1 MVGRDKFGV
10 FPLKGK
16 LLNVREASHRHVPS
30 SSPPQKALLKKIK
43 KKSRHARVFIDNNAP
58 RTNVGADSVCR
69 SALRCLAPAC
79 VPLLLKKH
87 SSQNK
92 SGHARVSMDNN
103 APRTSA
109 MTVTVLRLC
118 TECRHVRDN
127 VEFSAIKTILGLQHG
142 STYHKKAGAGKGD
155 RSLKALRYGKV
166 MLMTDQ
172 DHDGSHIKVCPSVSL
187 RAAWHAIY
195 AARARA
201 HARTH
206 THTHAPRR
214 HARVRMLCTHKCTR
228 ANARRLRA
236 GAWADGARGWREQG
250 LFFNMMHH
258 FWPELLHRNDFICEF
273 VTPIVKCFRTGGRP
287 TIPTCACYQF
297 YIPTYRLHKQDLLPT
312 THAIPAIRPVTLH

>member
-1 MVGRDKFGV
+1 
-10 FPLKGK
+10 
-16 LLNVREASHRHVPS
+16 
-30 SSPPQKALLKKIK
+30 
-43 KKSRHARVFIDNNAP
+43 
-58 RTNVGADSVCR
+58 
-69 SALRCLAPAC
+69 
-79 VPLLLKKH
+79 
-87 SSQNK
+87 
-92 SGHARVSMDNN
+92 
-103 APRTSA
+103 

-206 THTHAPRR
+206 THTHM
-214 HARVRMLCTHKCTR
+214 H
-228 ANARRLRA
+228 RA
-236 GAWADGARGWREQG
+236 GTLAYACCARTSAHAQ
-250 LFFNMMHH
+250 
-258 FWPELLHRNDFICEF
+258 
-273 VTPIVKCFRTGGRP
+273 
-287 TIPTCACYQF
+287 
-297 YIPTYRLHKQDLLPT
+297 
-312 THAIPAIRPVTLH
+312 THAA